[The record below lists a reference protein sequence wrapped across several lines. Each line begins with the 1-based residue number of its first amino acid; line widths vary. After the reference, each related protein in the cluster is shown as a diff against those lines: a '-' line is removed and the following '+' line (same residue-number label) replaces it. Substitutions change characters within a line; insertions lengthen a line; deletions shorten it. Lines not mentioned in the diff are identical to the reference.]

1 MKKKESFFE
10 TTIEKFTNDKS
21 WNTLE
26 RDGSRRMT
34 SKIEWIKERVKYYAE
49 TLSMSKDKVMEYF
62 EKERNYSWPNYYQEN
77 KFPKIDSKTMVGIFD
92 TKKDF
97 FDKYPTFKCPK
108 CGTISEYPSFCIH
121 RKKEDG
127 ICNWTAG
134 GLFRGPY
141 SVIIKEIGIV
151 PFAIFEP
158 IEQDIK
164 E

>member
-1 MKKKESFFE
+1 MEKKESFFE
-10 TTIEKFTNDKS
+10 TTIEKFTNDES

-26 RDGSRRMT
+26 LDGSRRMT
-34 SKIEWIKERVKYYAE
+34 KTIQWIKEIVEHYAE
-49 TLSMSKDKVMEYF
+49 TLSMTKDEVMKLF
-62 EKERNYSWPNYYQEN
+62 EKERDYSWPNFYQES
-77 KFPKIDSKTMVGIFD
+77 KIPKIDSKKMIGIFD

-97 FDKYPTFKCPK
+97 FDQYPIFKCPN

-127 ICNWTAG
+127 ICDWTAG

-158 IEQDIK
+158 IK
-164 E
+164 EGN